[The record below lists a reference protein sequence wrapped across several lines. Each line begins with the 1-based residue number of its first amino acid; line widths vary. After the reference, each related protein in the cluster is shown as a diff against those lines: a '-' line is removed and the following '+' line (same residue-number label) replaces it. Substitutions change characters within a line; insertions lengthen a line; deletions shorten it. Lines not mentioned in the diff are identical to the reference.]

1 MSNFNCDSFE
11 QIEKNLDR
19 LFVPKYYPGLFYLF
33 MKMEMKAFL
42 NKGYDDISKK
52 MNTKDSIFR
61 IYSMTKPIV
70 STVAMQLIENKK
82 LALDD
87 DVTKYIPEW
96 DDAVFYK
103 SNNKNV
109 ITIKDLFIHTSGLTY
124 AFQGQSEVDKKYK
137 VSGINLHC

>member
-19 LFVPKYYPGLFYLF
+19 LFVPKYYPGFILSIYENGNESF
-33 MKMEMKAFL
+33 FL
-42 NKGYDDISKK
+42 NKGYDDIFKK
-52 MNTKDSIFR
+52 IEYKEDSIFR

-70 STVAMQLIENKK
+70 STAAMQLIENKK

-96 DDAVFYK
+96 DDAVF
-103 SNNKNV
+103 
-109 ITIKDLFIHTSGLTY
+109 
-124 AFQGQSEVDKKYK
+124 
-137 VSGINLHC
+137 